1 MSSNKHEHGR
11 RLLWLLIS
19 LAPVL
24 SGCTSQS
31 RKTSSNLDMN
41 HPRYAS
47 RECQMALGR
56 AQLHDTIKQSRVI
69 ASPVAV
75 LLSGGAWL
83 LPMLAVNAGLDTV
96 DHLEA
101 SDISVYCGGP
111 ETSNGEIAKE
121 VLMGVSFGIGVG
133 K

>member
-1 MSSNKHEHGR
+1 MPTPTQSPTWR
-11 RLLWLLIS
+11 RCCVLV
-19 LAPVL
+19 LACVAL
-24 SGCTSQS
+24 GGCTSTA
-31 RKTSSNLDMN
+31 RKTAVNLDTA

-47 RECQMALGR
+47 RECQMAMSR
-56 AQLHDTIKQSRVI
+56 AQWQDRIKHTRML

-83 LPMLAVNAGLDTV
+83 LPVLALNAGLDTV

-101 SDISVYCGGP
+101 SDISVDCGGP
-111 ETSNGEIAKE
+111 ETPNADIAKE
-121 VLMGVSFGIGVG
+121 VLMGVGFGLGAG